1 MIAIGRHGGGI
12 DLQDIITGEAHST
25 LLPGGAGGTVGTGG
39 TLRASCLAISKDGL
53 FVACGTGLGWEL
65 FDSNRASHT
74 APLRHDERRLASVNA
89 HVVALQREVVASAA
103 APPNAQ
109 DDAANQDTVANQAL
123 KQRLEQRLEAALH
136 QAAELERGVR
146 ALRGKLHC
154 AAAVVQQ
161 AEFPNSAATLSH
173 ATLHGTDTAGG
184 CPVSGHRTPIVAM
197 CFSADGARL
206 ATGGQDGR
214 VIVWNACAGFP
225 AHTVMLC
232 PGGAGEV
239 DNLVFLK
246 DGVRLVPTAPIVT
259 PGGLE
264 RTCCR
269 AIVEVDTRAGK

>member
-1 MIAIGRHGGGI
+1 MTARGRV
-12 DLQDIITGEAHST
+12 ST
-25 LLPGGAGGTVGTGG
+25 V
-39 TLRASCLAISKDGL
+39 C
-53 FVACGTGLGWEL
+53 VE
-65 FDSNRASHT
+65 
-74 APLRHDERRLASVNA
+74 LRHDERRLASVNA

-246 DGVRLVPTAPIVT
+246 DGVRLVCSTWV
-259 PGGLE
+259 L
-264 RTCCR
+264 
-269 AIVEVDTRAGK
+269 